1 MKEIGQTLYVI
12 IAVATAV
19 IGYHIH
25 GNGLYAVINFITWP
39 ISWVYWL
46 ICHDVN
52 ITVIKETFQF
62 FLT

>member
-1 MKEIGQTLYVI
+1 MKEIGQALYFI
-12 IAVATAV
+12 IAVATAM

-25 GNGLYAVINFITWP
+25 GNGLYAVFNFIAWP

-52 ITVIKETFQF
+52 MTVIKETFQF